1 MVKKEI
7 FLVKYE
13 NGNIVL
19 LKDGRTVYISMTDQ
33 DLGIYHVSD
42 CDNSDN
48 CFTITDDD
56 IFNLVV
62 SA

>member
-1 MVKKEI
+1 M
-7 FLVKYE
+7 KYE

>member
-1 MVKKEI
+1 M
-7 FLVKYE
+7 KYE

-19 LKDGRTVYISMTDQ
+19 LKDGRTVYI
-33 DLGIYHVSD
+33 YHVSD

-48 CFTITDDD
+48 CFTIADDD